1 MTSLSSLNGKAYVNV
16 CKGKMI
22 PGYEISLTPNWQG
35 EAKDSQGTSL
45 LKVDDTIKIP
55 YIFDE
60 NADEDPKVRV
70 TVNDEEPIGEGW
82 GLGLEHDQRWSC

>member
-70 TVNDEEPIGEGW
+70 TVNDEEPIGEG
-82 GLGLEHDQRWSC
+82 